1 MTKEFIIILFFLLT
15 NAKLD
20 DFLYSNKCYDDGNHF
35 TRWSI
40 RAAIIVLIGVLFFDW
55 KFIAAAALIFT
66 GIYDYLLNI
75 IRGLPIGHL
84 GNNMT
89 DRFWAKLGFKT
100 SMIIKIILAISG
112 GVLLIL

>member
-1 MTKEFIIILFFLLT
+1 MILEIIISLLFLLA
-15 NAKLD
+15 NALVD
-20 DFLYSNKCYDDGNHF
+20 NYLYRNKRYDDGNHF
-35 TRWSI
+35 TRWSV

-66 GIYDYLLNI
+66 GLYDYLLNI

-89 DRFWAKLGFKT
+89 DRFWRKLGTITIIFK
-100 SMIIKIILAISG
+100 IA
-112 GVLLIL
+112 LLIGGCYLLIP